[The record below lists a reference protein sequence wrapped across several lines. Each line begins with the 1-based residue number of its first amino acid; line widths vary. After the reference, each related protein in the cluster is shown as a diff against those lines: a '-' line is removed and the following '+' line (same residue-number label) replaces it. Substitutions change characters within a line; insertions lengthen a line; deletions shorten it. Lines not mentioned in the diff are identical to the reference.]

1 METVVRKDI
10 IEWGVAGQPLLG
22 QTESG
27 DCYVVKQCAEGV
39 LIAVIDGVGHGPEA
53 AAAARLTVQ
62 VLEEYACSDPLIA
75 LLEECHVRLRGARG
89 AVISLAMLDA
99 TRDTITWLGIGNI
112 EGLLLRNLP
121 RDSSTNTKQQEILL
135 LRAGVVGHQLPRM
148 ALDTL
153 PMHPGDIV
161 IFATDGIRPDFA
173 DNIGTGGSPSM
184 IANEILEHHALE
196 TDDALVL
203 VVRYLHEQDTYSRA

>member
-1 METVVRKDI
+1 
-10 IEWGVAGQPLLG
+10 
-22 QTESG
+22 
-27 DCYVVKQCAEGV
+27 
-39 LIAVIDGVGHGPEA
+39 
-53 AAAARLTVQ
+53 
-62 VLEEYACSDPLIA
+62 
-75 LLEECHVRLRGARG
+75 
-89 AVISLAMLDA
+89 
-99 TRDTITWLGIGNI
+99 
-112 EGLLLRNLP
+112 
-121 RDSSTNTKQQEILL
+121 
-135 LRAGVVGHQLPRM
+135 M